1 MGMAGINTSAPILI
15 YQMQDSDSL
24 LCSTGYSLITTV
36 SYIIYVFSQSL
47 VNLLVTGHAVS
58 NVWDGDRECS
68 GMSEAAKKLTAHA
81 HIQYMIYAYKRHMFI
96 NHLQT
101 TDNSVALLHWHDC
114 KQYMHPTVIMLTSN
128 RNVQKE
134 PI

>member
-1 MGMAGINTSAPILI
+1 M
-15 YQMQDSDSL
+15 
-24 LCSTGYSLITTV
+24 V
-36 SYIIYVFSQSL
+36 SVFSQSL

-68 GMSEAAKKLTAHA
+68 GMSKAAITLQQMHTDV
-81 HIQYMIYAYKRHMFI
+81 IYAYKRHMFI
-96 NHLQT
+96 NHPQR
-101 TDNSVALLHWHDC
+101 TDSSVAFLHQDSC
-114 KQYMHPTVIMLTSN
+114 KQYTDSSVIILTSH